1 MDWKS
6 LTTPACLPLTTDYFP
21 DRQGLQND
29 YTEGCYDLLPEAD
42 IDRSVT
48 GRRCL
53 AFASPK
59 TGLQIL
65 SFTHHHGK
73 AHGDGAEDWG
83 LCHCAPGISC
93 LFRRDE
99 EGVQMTA
106 QQVFEE
112 FICQR
117 LMQGYQII
125 VQPRAQKP
133 SPAGPPPLSSSPL
146 YSRGEVPLRT
156 LSFLLYSICTNKFLR

>member
-1 MDWKS
+1 MLLPRLVCKPS
-6 LTTPACLPLTTDYFP
+6 VSHTTTEGLTGMELRTGDPVSVLPACPV
-21 DRQGLQND
+21 N
-29 YTEGCYDLLPEAD
+29 AAV
-42 IDRSVT
+42 S
-48 GRRCL
+48 
-53 AFASPK
+53 
-59 TGLQIL
+59 
-65 SFTHHHGK
+65 
-73 AHGDGAEDWG
+73 
-83 LCHCAPGISC
+83 LC
-93 LFRRDE
+93 RRDE

-156 LSFLLYSICTNKFLR
+156 LSFLLCSICANKFLR

>member
-1 MDWKS
+1 MLLLRLVCKPS
-6 LTTPACLPLTTDYFP
+6 VSHTTMEGLTGMELRTGDPVTVLPARPV
-21 DRQGLQND
+21 N
-29 YTEGCYDLLPEAD
+29 AV
-42 IDRSVT
+42 S
-48 GRRCL
+48 
-53 AFASPK
+53 
-59 TGLQIL
+59 
-65 SFTHHHGK
+65 
-73 AHGDGAEDWG
+73 
-83 LCHCAPGISC
+83 

-156 LSFLLYSICTNKFLR
+156 LSFLLCSICANKFLR